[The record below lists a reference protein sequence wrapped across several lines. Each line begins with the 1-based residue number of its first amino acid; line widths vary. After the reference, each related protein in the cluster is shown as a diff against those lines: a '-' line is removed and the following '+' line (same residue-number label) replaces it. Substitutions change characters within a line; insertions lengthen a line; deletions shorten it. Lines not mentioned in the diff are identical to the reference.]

1 MTTTMANNPPLRLP
15 KSILK
20 KPTYPTNSP
29 STPKE
34 VRDREVALYHAHLI
48 QQRKDLELE
57 ILSSIETLIDFP
69 IASPPTYTSASPSQ
83 QDSRAFKRHLLT
95 FQPSDYDSL
104 IEERNIDKKCG
115 YALCPNPKP
124 KDSGGVWRVLN
135 KTGKAKDFKIVPK
148 EEFEKWCSDECAKRA
163 LYVRV
168 QLDEC
173 PAWERSVLGGDVQLL
188 DEPKSVEGGEMMEG
202 VQNLSIRDRTA
213 DEESRKINDLA
224 LERGDKGSVVK
235 VDIDVTDKQ
244 INRPAEP
251 PSLEV
256 TKMSGELENLH
267 LAVEGYKSDFDHK
280 KAIGKKEE
288 DQDMDWGESIVSAR

>member
-1 MTTTMANNPPLRLP
+1 MANAHPLRTP

-20 KPTYPTNSP
+20 KPTYPTNNP
-29 STPKE
+29 QTPKE
-34 VRDREVALYHAHLI
+34 VRDREIALYHAHLI

-57 ILSSIETLIDFP
+57 IITSIEALIDFP
-69 IASPPTYTSASPSQ
+69 TSPSPQYTASSPSQ
-83 QDSRAFKRHLLT
+83 ADAKVFKAHLLT

-115 YALCPNPKP
+115 YALCPNPRP
-124 KDSGGVWRVLN
+124 VDNGGVYRILN
-135 KTGKAKDFKIVPK
+135 KTGKAKDFRIVPK
-148 EEFEKWCSDECAKRA
+148 EELEKWCSDECAKRA

-173 PAWERSVLGGDVQLL
+173 PAWERSVLGGEVQLL
-188 DEPKSVEGGEMMEG
+188 DEPKSAEGEIMEG
-202 VQNLSIRDRTA
+202 VQNLRLQDRTL
-213 DEESRKINDLA
+213 DEESKKINDLA
-224 LERGDKGSVVK
+224 LERGDKGSAVK
-235 VDIDVTDKQ
+235 VDVDVREKQ
-244 INRPAEP
+244 VQRPVEP

-256 TKMSGELENLH
+256 TKMSGQLENLH

-288 DQDMDWGESIVSAR
+288 DQDMDWGESLVS